1 MESEDS
7 ANEEDVYM
15 KLLPNKGQV
24 PDYESAGDLDGTL
37 SGSEEFEHVMP
48 ENVFEQMA
56 LKRKHVKV

>member
-48 ENVFEQMA
+48 ENFYEQRE
-56 LKRKHVKV
+56 LKRKHMKV